1 MSEGE
6 HVHMGEGDRKREIM
20 SSQSVARTY
29 TYSVFLLSRPIHFNS
44 LLSTIIH
51 YE

>member
-1 MSEGE
+1 
-6 HVHMGEGDRKREIM
+6 MGEGDRKREIM
-20 SSQSVARTY
+20 SSQLPASFRVARTC
-29 TYSVFLLSRPIHFNS
+29 TYSVFLLSRLIHFSS